1 MARDR
6 GQVNRALV
14 GVRLPGGPVPLG
26 SRLFAQDKEVGRVTS
41 SVFSPRLGAALGLA
55 YVRRGHQTP
64 GTTVEVEVAGARAPA
79 EVVQLPL
86 EP

>member
-14 GVRLPGGPVPLG
+14 GVKLPAGAVPSG
-26 SRLFAQDKEVGRVTS
+26 SRLFVQEKEVGRVTS
-41 SVFSPRLGAALGLA
+41 SAVSPRLGAALGLA
-55 YVRRGHQTP
+55 YVRRGHQAP
-64 GTTVEVEVAGARAPA
+64 GTIVEVEVAGTLAPA

-86 EP
+86 